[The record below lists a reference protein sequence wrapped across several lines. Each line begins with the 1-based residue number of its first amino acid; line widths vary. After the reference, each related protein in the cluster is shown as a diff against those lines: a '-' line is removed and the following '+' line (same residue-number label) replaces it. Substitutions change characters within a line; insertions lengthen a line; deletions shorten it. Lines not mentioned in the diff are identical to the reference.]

1 MSKLKLQSLIS
12 AILVY
17 VIILSVIFFAIFFKP
32 SMPKAKV
39 YTEKKNNSNI
49 IEVSLA
55 SSSDI
60 DRQLALLKQKK
71 QLKKN
76 IVKTKPKKKKK
87 VVKKVRNI
95 HNKSTKHTKKSVKK
109 KKIIKKKTIT
119 KKTTK
124 PVPKKVTKSV
134 KSSSKKNT
142 HKVSKPNTNKLFG
155 SIDKNLLKTPSIN
168 KKGTSNSKNR
178 NIKNNGIVN
187 KYMAKVQK
195 TLQGWPAQSNF
206 AGEKIRVELTVYST
220 GLFDYKILYKSLNP
234 EFNAS
239 LKSYLEQ
246 LRRFGFG
253 PHNNPKPY
261 KIIVEFIAK

>member
-32 SMPKAKV
+32 SVPKAKV

-60 DRQLALLKQKK
+60 DRQLALLKQK

-95 HNKSTKHTKKSVKK
+95 HNKSKKHTKKSVKK
-109 KKIIKKKTIT
+109 KKIVKKKTIT
-119 KKTTK
+119 KKITK
-124 PVPKKVTKSV
+124 PVSKKVTKSV

-155 SIDKNLLKTPSIN
+155 SIDKNLLKTPSVN

-206 AGEKIRVELTVYST
+206 AGERIRVELTVYST